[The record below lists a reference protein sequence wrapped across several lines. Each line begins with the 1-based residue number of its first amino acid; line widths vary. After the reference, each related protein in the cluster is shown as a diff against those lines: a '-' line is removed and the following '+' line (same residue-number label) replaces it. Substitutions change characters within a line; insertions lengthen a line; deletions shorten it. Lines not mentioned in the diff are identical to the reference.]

1 MYKNSGKKQVDDIE
15 KNSVKGQAF
24 FFMLIF
30 FSFSL
35 ITIVRCSE

>member
-24 FFMLIF
+24 FFMFIF
-30 FSFSL
+30 FLFFPYHH
-35 ITIVRCSE
+35 CKM